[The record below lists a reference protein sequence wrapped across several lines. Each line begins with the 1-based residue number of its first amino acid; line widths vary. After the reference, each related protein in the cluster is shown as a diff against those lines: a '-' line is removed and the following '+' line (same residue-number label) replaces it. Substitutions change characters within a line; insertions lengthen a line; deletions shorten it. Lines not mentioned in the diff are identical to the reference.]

1 MDVNKKKIRVYGGS
15 LCALSVISAVSVYLS
30 KGEDA
35 SAMVRN
41 MMAKLTS
48 SASGLTRNIL
58 STSGKITGLRVSDDP
73 TSPVKKLVAVFDSEN
88 NTTKLYPGQ
97 GPAPKEKLLWKKGTY
112 GVQKYT
118 GSDGRQRRFMYK
130 TSSSTTSTAPT
141 STVSS
146 STMPVALTSSVS
158 SSSVS
163 GAGQSTGSSTQSGGQ
178 STSSGGTGTG
188 SGKFTSR
195 LNLYVIKEG
204 DKVKFVEKDKVTV
217 RNPSFLEQS
226 LNIYNRFRYGNTGT
240 STTPVSSGGTSVSTS
255 TQTPMTTTVTTSTQ
269 TTGIGTA
276 PVQTPSSRAQTIV
289 VTSTGTTPTSTVS
302 PSLSTGT
309 TSSISTGTTTATS
322 SGSSTKTPTSSTS
335 TTPAP
340 TTKST
345 LSGIRLASPQPSI
358 GGRNV
363 IKLKGSSTSST
374 STNTTLV

>member
-73 TSPVKKLVAVFDSEN
+73 TSPVKKLVALLTLKIIQQSYILDRVQHL
-88 NTTKLYPGQ
+88 K
-97 GPAPKEKLLWKKGTY
+97 KKLLWKKGTY

-322 SGSSTKTPTSSTS
+322 SGSSTKT
-335 TTPAP
+335 
-340 TTKST
+340 
-345 LSGIRLASPQPSI
+345 
-358 GGRNV
+358 
-363 IKLKGSSTSST
+363 STSST
-374 STNTTLV
+374 SNDSSTYY